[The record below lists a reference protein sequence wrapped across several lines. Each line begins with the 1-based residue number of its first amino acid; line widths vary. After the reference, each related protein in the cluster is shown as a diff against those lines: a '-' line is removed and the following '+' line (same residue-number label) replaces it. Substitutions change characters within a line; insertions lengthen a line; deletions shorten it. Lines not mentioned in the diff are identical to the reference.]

1 MSVATVNQ
9 MEIIDASNMHFIA
22 LNEKIRELVDGGCK
36 EIVLNN
42 ICGQRY
48 IGCGLGPGINF
59 TINGVPGNDLA
70 MFMGGCRITVYG
82 SVQDCVANTMDSGE
96 IIVHGGSGDTLG
108 HGMRGGEIYIRDNVG
123 TRVGIHMKSYEQK
136 KPVLVIGGCAGN
148 FLGEYMAGGI
158 LIILGL
164 NMKPGKDV
172 VGRFVATG
180 MHGGTLYIRGSV
192 DDFQLGKEVKV
203 FELDDA
209 DKEVLAR
216 YVGKYCG
223 YFKADYEKVMAEK
236 FIKLEPYTHRPY
248 GKLYAY

>member
-1 MSVATVNQ
+1 
-9 MEIIDASNMHFIA
+9 MEILDASGMHFIT
-22 LNEKIRELVDGGCK
+22 LNEKIRELVDGGVK

-42 ICGQRY
+42 VCGHRY
-48 IGCGLGPGINF
+48 IGCGLGPGISF

-70 MFMGGCRITVYG
+70 MFMGGCRIVVYS

-108 HGMRGGEIYIRDNVG
+108 HGMRGGEIYVRDNVG

-158 LIILGL
+158 LIVLGL
-164 NMKPGKDV
+164 KRKPEQEL
-172 VGRFVATG
+172 VGRYVATG
-180 MHGGTLYIRGSV
+180 MHGGTIYIRGKV

-203 FELDDA
+203 FELNDG
-209 DKEVLAR
+209 DKEILTR
-216 YVGKYCG
+216 YIGKYCG
-223 YFKADYEKVMAEK
+223 YFNASYEDIMKQD